1 MVVNRE
7 AKEARDYIKR
17 VLRSYPAICKKPLD
31 QRTRNE
37 RRRVDSVKQLSEFME
52 FTDHAAD
59 KRKIIELVYFRQSHT
74 LAGAAM
80 QIPVGERTAQKWNAQ
95 IIETL
100 AQIMDLM

>member
-1 MVVNRE
+1 MVNRE
-7 AKEARDYIKR
+7 AKEARDYIKK
-17 VLRSYPAICKKPLD
+17 VLRSYPAICKKPPD

-37 RRRVDSVKQLSEFME
+37 RRRVDSVQQLLEM
-52 FTDHAAD
+52 TDFAKHAAH
-59 KRKIIELVYFRQSHT
+59 KRKMIELVYFRQSHT

-95 IIETL
+95 VIETL

>member
-1 MVVNRE
+1 MNRE
-7 AKEARDYIKR
+7 AKEAREYIKK
-17 VLRSYPAICKKPLD
+17 VLQAYPDICKKPPD

-37 RRRVDSVKQLSEFME
+37 RRRVDSVQQLLEMTD
-52 FTDHAAD
+52 FTKHAAH
-59 KRKIIELVYFRQSHT
+59 KRKLIELVYFRQSHT

-95 IIETL
+95 VIETL